1 MATKKMNGSSASASK
16 KMNTQKMSST
26 KNTKITPSMEGGKTV
41 PPSKKGK
48 WEATKKDTFSSPK
61 KLKKKTN

>member
-1 MATKKMNGSSASASK
+1 MAAKKMNGSSASSK

-26 KNTKITPSMEGGKTV
+26 KNPKMTPSMEGGKTV

-48 WEATKKDTFSSPK
+48 WEAVKKDTFSSPK